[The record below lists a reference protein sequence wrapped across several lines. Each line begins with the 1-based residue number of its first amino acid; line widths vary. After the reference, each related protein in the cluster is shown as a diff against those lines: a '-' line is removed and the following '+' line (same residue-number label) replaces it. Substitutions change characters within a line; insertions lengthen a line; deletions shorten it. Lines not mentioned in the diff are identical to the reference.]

1 MSENSSKTTTD
12 HAEIKQWAE
21 ARGGKPA
28 TVPGTERGKDDA
40 GLIRLEFPDA
50 KQSHS
55 DKLEEISW
63 DDFFEKFEQSKLALV
78 YQEETADG
86 KQSSFNKLV
95 SR

>member
-12 HAEIKQWAE
+12 HAEIKKWAE

-28 TVPGTERGKDDA
+28 AVSGTERGKDDA

-63 DDFFEKFEQSKLALV
+63 DDWFEKFDESGLALV
-78 YQEETADG
+78 YQMETAG
-86 KQSSFNKLV
+86 GEKSSFNKLV
-95 SR
+95 KR